1 MNDYVAFVSSCA
13 IGYENRTLFL
23 SASSVQEA
31 WDKVEQ
37 DLRNEGVY
45 DCYMVGTVET
55 VEYVYG
61 EVKAP
66 TISPGMEWDDCP
78 F

>member
-61 EVKAP
+61 DMQELLTSLELEVA
-66 TISPGMEWDDCP
+66 DCP